1 MAKKTIID
9 AITKLYS
16 KLGGNISDVLGTR
29 SNVNFMGTGK
39 TSEGFLD
46 MDLNVNAL
54 GSLSQSK
61 AVDELKSAVGFAT
74 ADKLNDL
81 QANKLLTNMMRMDEF
96 YNPTPNITDMATG
109 TRNLDNEGLAAL
121 RERTGDTP
129 LTVPGLRDADGVRPA
144 EKSTMMNPDGTVV
157 QDSNLM
163 KRLDDIVKRKQGK
176 RMLDEDE
183 IADLSD
189 DVGDLDAYS
198 DFDGT
203 LASANRIR
211 KEHADYVAEMRMEY
225 QRGNLDPAP
234 GEANRETFLR
244 RKFDEMEASG
254 DRRLMT
260 RDEIEELNTFDQAA
274 AKTPFD
280 EAVEYNPTP
289 GDTVQNLV
297 DQKFGIGYFDNIG
310 ATPSQ
315 RGSAREFLVEA
326 LKKESPNQTN
336 FSDIIDAVD
345 VKYITEGGGGLAGDP
360 LTIVNKYFGPRIAEM
375 VPSGASSEEI
385 AIFTER
391 VLNNVVDANGLRPG
405 DPRFD
410 RLTAKFTENFAEGGL
425 AGILNVGRE
434 GYAEGGAIY
443 PRLSTLSSGVESA
456 EQQLQTINTALQEAE
471 SNLGSGSSEGD
482 TAITG
487 GPSFTESFE
496 ETDSPNFFS
505 GNTFPI
511 TGGGQPPMLSTGI
524 PPGGG
529 SQLGTPEERDQFKIR
544 TIEERKQIAEDM
556 NNSSG
561 GGLMKNDGTRVPIT
575 YEQVGDGSNT
585 MPSMPMKPKSD
596 NPFGNI
602 MQATPST
609 GGGPSLTQTADP
621 AREAYDKAVQAAKK
635 QRAEGFMGRVVLP
648 GERSFEDFS
657 SGFNYMQN
665 NPNSLNQLQ
674 GIGGGLMGSLGGFNV
689 QKPVLSIGNTGQ
701 NRSPFARGGLAK
713 ILEV

>member
-211 KEHADYVAEMRMEY
+211 KEHADYVAEMKMEY
-225 QRGNLDPAP
+225 QRGNLNPAP

-260 RDEIEELNTFDQAA
+260 IDEIEELNAFDQANLGKGLNDLDELNFTRDAAA
-274 AKTPFD
+274 AKKAIDSSPATSTGGNSEIARESFKNIDEFIKNRKATTPFD
-280 EAVEYNPTP
+280 EAVEYNARPE
-289 GDTVQNLV
+289 DAVQNLV
-297 DQKFGIGYFDNIG
+297 DQKFGIGYFDNVG

-326 LKKESPNQTN
+326 LKKENPNQTN
-336 FSDIIDAVD
+336 FADIIEEVD

-375 VPSGASSEEI
+375 VPSGGSSEEI

-410 RLTAKFTENFAEGGL
+410 RLTAKFTENFA
-425 AGILNVGRE
+425 
-434 GYAEGGAIY
+434 
-443 PRLSTLSSGVESA
+443 
-456 EQQLQTINTALQEAE
+456 Q
-471 SNLGSGSSEGD
+471 
-482 TAITG
+482 
-487 GPSFTESFE
+487 
-496 ETDSPNFFS
+496 
-505 GNTFPI
+505 
-511 TGGGQPPMLSTGI
+511 
-524 PPGGG
+524 
-529 SQLGTPEERDQFKIR
+529 
-544 TIEERKQIAEDM
+544 
-556 NNSSG
+556 
-561 GGLMKNDGTRVPIT
+561 
-575 YEQVGDGSNT
+575 
-585 MPSMPMKPKSD
+585 
-596 NPFGNI
+596 
-602 MQATPST
+602 
-609 GGGPSLTQTADP
+609 
-621 AREAYDKAVQAAKK
+621 
-635 QRAEGFMGRVVLP
+635 
-648 GERSFEDFS
+648 
-657 SGFNYMQN
+657 
-665 NPNSLNQLQ
+665 
-674 GIGGGLMGSLGGFNV
+674 
-689 QKPVLSIGNTGQ
+689 
-701 NRSPFARGGLAK
+701 GGLAK